1 MENYG
6 ACWENTQTQ
15 NNVLGSAQ
23 IAFLNCY
30 VIRNSH
36 VVIVLELKKIK
47 VCFLGYLKY

>member
-6 ACWENTQTQ
+6 ACWVKNTQTQ

-36 VVIVLELKKIK
+36 EMIELELKI
-47 VCFLGYLKY
+47 